1 MKIQDIRHAIKKLTP
16 LKLVPFRD
24 WFERNANFN
33 KPVKLANREYI
44 HSLRGKYRGK
54 GLMKALMADKK
65 RERDDDIS

>member
-1 MKIQDIRHAIKKLTP
+1 MKIQDIKQVIAKLN
-16 LKLVPFRD
+16 LHELVRIRR

-65 RERDDDIS
+65 RERDAIS

>member
-1 MKIQDIRHAIKKLTP
+1 MKIQDIRHAIKKLNP
-16 LKLVPFRD
+16 LESVPFRN
-24 WFERNANFN
+24 WFEHDV
-33 KPVKLANREYI
+33 KSDKLANREYI